1 MLANKAKY
9 LRYSEDHY
17 EDYLVQLTSHI
28 RSNDDA
34 DLLLDGLLPNPVI
47 ETYVDNAEARASMTQ
62 FYAWFGDPWP

>member
-28 RSNDDA
+28 RSNDAA
-34 DLLLDGLLPNPVI
+34 DLLLDGWLDLGWTEQTP
-47 ETYVDNAEARASMTQ
+47 YR
-62 FYAWFGDPWP
+62 